1 MRLAAIDVGTNTA
14 LLLVADVRREGQMT
28 ILHEAERVVRLG
40 EGVDETGTIS
50 TAAMGRLAR
59 VLLTYRELIER
70 HHTREVVVTGTSAA
84 RDARNQ
90 QELVD
95 FVARETGIA
104 FEVLSGTEEARW
116 SFAGAVSAYSDRDAP
131 CAVLDIGGGSTE
143 VILGHPDQ
151 PPETAHSLDVGS
163 VRLTERFLDEQP
175 APPGAIARAEETI
188 AQALEE
194 AGLTLDA
201 TTPLIGTGGTPICLA
216 LVEGH
221 TMDEIRS
228 GTVSLPAAQVQAW
241 RERLFTMPY
250 EEVFDLDPRIMEGR
264 ADVFPAAV
272 LILNTLLQRFD
283 LPACHVSPRGLR
295 HGLALRHAREQFDA
309 LDARK

>member
-14 LLLVADVRREGQMT
+14 LLLVADVRREGQLT
-28 ILHEAERVVRLG
+28 VLHEAERVIRLG
-40 EGVDETGTIS
+40 EDVDETGTICD
-50 TAAMGRLAR
+50 AAMARLGQ

-70 HHTREVVVTGTSAA
+70 HHTREVVVVGTSAA
-84 RDARNQ
+84 RDAQNQ
-90 QELVD
+90 QEVVD
-95 FVARETGIA
+95 FVARETGYT
-104 FEVLSGTEEARW
+104 FEVLSGAEEARW
-116 SFAGAVSAYSDRDAP
+116 SFAGAVSAYADRDAA

-175 APPGAIARAEETI
+175 AAPDAIARAEDAIT
-188 AQALEE
+188 QALDETP
-194 AGLTLDA
+194 LTLDA
-201 TTPLIGTGGTPICLA
+201 ATPLIGTGGTPICLA
-216 LVEGH
+216 LVEGF

-228 GTVSLPAAQVQAW
+228 GTVRLPAARVQAW

-272 LILNTLLQRFD
+272 LILDTLLQRFD

-295 HGLALRHAREQFDA
+295 HGLVLRHAREQF
-309 LDARK
+309 